1 MLLKMES
8 NKTENKEMKKAAGMV
23 RVGAILVVVA
33 LVGLL
38 VMGLASCGGSSDKEK
53 MQQQLDSL
61 KLANEKL
68 QLAGETESLNQEFQ
82 QYENQAQYLKNDSLL
97 EQYSQAKDKVE
108 KLLAEL
114 KSEKAT
120 NSKRIKELKGEIST
134 LKGLLRHYVE
144 IIDSLSKEN
153 TALRSQNEELQT
165 QNQQLSTTVS
175 DYSQKNQ
182 KLNERMQLAEKLNLT
197 GLSFTA
203 LNKKGKTEKKID
215 KAKQLAVSFI
225 IPQNNSTPVGEK
237 TFYVRIV
244 SPEGNVLGSGHTFS
258 FEGGSV
264 AYTEKKTVEYD
275 QRELSLTVY
284 YNVATALSKGSYQ
297 VEVFVDNYRI
307 ASRSFSMTK

>member
-1 MLLKMES
+1 
-8 NKTENKEMKKAAGMV
+8 MKKAAGMV

-33 LVGLL
+33 LIGLL
-38 VMGLASCGGSSDKEK
+38 VMGVSSCGGSDKDK

-68 QLAGETESLNQEFQ
+68 QLAGETEALNQEFQ

-144 IIDSLSKEN
+144 VIDSLSKEN
-153 TALRSQNEELQT
+153 TALRSQNEELQSR
-165 QNQQLSTTVS
+165 NQQLSTTVS

-182 KLNERMQLAEKLNLT
+182 RLNERMQLAEKLNLT
-197 GLSFTA
+197 GLSFVA
-203 LNKKGKTEKKID
+203 VNKKGKVEKKID
-215 KAKQLAVSFI
+215 KAKQLVVSFT
-225 IPQNNSTPVGEK
+225 IPQNNSTPVGQK

-244 SPEGNVLGSGHTFS
+244 SPEGTVLGSGRTFP
-258 FEGGSV
+258 FEGGNV
-264 AYTEKKTVEYD
+264 VYTEKKTVEYD

-284 YNVATALSKGSYQ
+284 HNISTALSKGSYH

-307 ASRSFSMTK
+307 ASRSFSMTR

>member
-1 MLLKMES
+1 MKSE
-8 NKTENKEMKKAAGMV
+8 KFENKEMKKAAGMV

-33 LVGLL
+33 LIGLL
-38 VMGLASCGGSSDKEK
+38 VMGVSSCGGSDKDK

-68 QLAGETESLNQEFQ
+68 QLAGETEALNQEFQ

-120 NSKRIKELKGEIST
+120 NSKRIKELKGKIST

-144 IIDSLSKEN
+144 VIDSLSKEN
-153 TALRSQNEELQT
+153 TALRSQNEELQSR
-165 QNQQLSTTVS
+165 NQQLSTTVS

-182 KLNERMQLAEKLNLT
+182 RLNERMQLAEKLNLT
-197 GLSFTA
+197 GLSFVA
-203 LNKKGKTEKKID
+203 VNKKGKVEKKID
-215 KAKQLAVSFI
+215 KAKQLVVSFT
-225 IPQNNSTPVGEK
+225 IPQNNSTPVGQK

-244 SPEGNVLGSGHTFS
+244 SPEGTVLGGGRTFP
-258 FEGGSV
+258 FEGGNV
-264 AYTEKKTVEYD
+264 VYTEKKTVEYD

-284 YNVATALSKGSYQ
+284 HNISTALSKGSYH

-307 ASRSFSMTK
+307 ASRSFSMTR

>member
-1 MLLKMES
+1 MKSE
-8 NKTENKEMKKAAGMV
+8 KIENKEMKKAAGMV

-33 LVGLL
+33 LIGLL
-38 VMGLASCGGSSDKEK
+38 VMGVSSCGGSDKDK

-68 QLAGETESLNQEFQ
+68 QLAGETEALNQEFQ

-144 IIDSLSKEN
+144 VIDSLSKEN
-153 TALRSQNEELQT
+153 TALRSQNEELQSR
-165 QNQQLSTTVS
+165 NQQLSTTVS

-182 KLNERMQLAEKLNLT
+182 RLNERMQLAEKLNLT
-197 GLSFTA
+197 GVSFVA
-203 LNKKGKTEKKID
+203 VNKKGKVEKKID
-215 KAKQLAVSFI
+215 KAKQL
-225 IPQNNSTPVGEK
+225 NSGRT
-237 TFYVRIV
+237 
-244 SPEGNVLGSGHTFS
+244 
-258 FEGGSV
+258 
-264 AYTEKKTVEYD
+264 
-275 QRELSLTVY
+275 
-284 YNVATALSKGSYQ
+284 
-297 VEVFVDNYRI
+297 
-307 ASRSFSMTK
+307 

>member
-1 MLLKMES
+1 M
-8 NKTENKEMKKAAGMV
+8 
-23 RVGAILVVVA
+23 VVVA
-33 LVGLL
+33 LIGLL
-38 VMGLASCGGSSDKEK
+38 VMGVSSCGGSDKDK

-68 QLAGETESLNQEFQ
+68 QLAGETEALNQEFQ
-82 QYENQAQYLKNDSLL
+82 QYENQVAVSEKSIRML

-144 IIDSLSKEN
+144 VIDSLSKEN
-153 TALRSQNEELQT
+153 TALRSQNEELQSR
-165 QNQQLSTTVS
+165 NQQLSTTVS

-182 KLNERMQLAEKLNLT
+182 RLNERMQLAEKLNLT
-197 GLSFTA
+197 GLSFVA
-203 LNKKGKTEKKID
+203 VNKKGKVEKKIG
-215 KAKQLAVSFI
+215 KAKQLVVSFT
-225 IPQNNSTPVGEK
+225 IPQNNSTPVGHK

-244 SPEGNVLGSGHTFS
+244 SPEGTVLGGGRTFP
-258 FEGGSV
+258 FEGGNV
-264 AYTEKKTVEYD
+264 VYTEKKTVEYD

-284 YNVATALSKGSYQ
+284 HNISTALSKGSYQ

-307 ASRSFSMTK
+307 ASRSFSMTR

>member
-1 MLLKMES
+1 MEA

-33 LVGLL
+33 LIGLL
-38 VMGLASCGGSSDKEK
+38 VMSLASCSGNSDKEK

-203 LNKKGKTEKKID
+203 LNKKGKAEKKID
-215 KAKQLAVSFI
+215 KAKQLAVSFT

-244 SPEGNVLGSGHTFS
+244 SPEGNVLGGGHTFS

-264 AYTEKKTVEYD
+264 AYTEKKTVEYS
-275 QRELSLTVY
+275 QQELSLTVY
-284 YNVATALSKGSYQ
+284 HNVSTALSKGSYQ